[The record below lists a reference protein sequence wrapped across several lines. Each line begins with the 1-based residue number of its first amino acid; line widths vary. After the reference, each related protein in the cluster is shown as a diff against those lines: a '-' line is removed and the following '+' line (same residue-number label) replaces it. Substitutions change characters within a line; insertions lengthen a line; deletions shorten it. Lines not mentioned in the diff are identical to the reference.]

1 MVRKIYSQDP
11 QNAEKYRQRFD
22 RFYTA
27 AAGVYDF
34 LVKVGLPFW
43 KRWLDHALPY
53 IRGRRVL
60 EVSFGTGY
68 LLTKITFKYET
79 YGIDY
84 NLRMVQ
90 TAWRNLESKNLV
102 AGLSQADV
110 VRLPFDTGFFDTIV
124 STMAFTGYPDGAK
137 ALTEIKRVLRPG
149 GILII
154 IDINYPSDENWL
166 GMILTRGWQASGDLI
181 RDMGRLFDQCGLI
194 SRDLEIGGFGSVHL
208 YLCELRE
215 VKNGES

>member
-22 RFYTA
+22 RFYTVA
-27 AAGVYDF
+27 ARVYDF
-34 LVKVGLPFW
+34 LLKFSLPFW
-43 KRWLDHALPY
+43 KRWLDQALPY
-53 IRGRRVL
+53 IRGRQVL

-68 LLTKITFKYET
+68 LLTKIAPNYEA

-84 NLRMVQ
+84 NLSMVQ
-90 TAWRNLESKNLV
+90 ITRNNLESKNLA

-110 VRLPFDTGFFDTIV
+110 EHLPFTTGFFDTV
-124 STMAFTGYPDGAK
+124 VNTMAFTGYPDGAK
-137 ALTEIKRVLRPG
+137 ALAEIKRVLRPG
-149 GILII
+149 GILVI

-181 RDMGRLFDQCGLI
+181 RDMGRLFDQYGLTYQ
-194 SRDLEIGGFGSVHL
+194 DFEIGGFGSVHL
-208 YLCELRE
+208 YLCEPE
-215 VKNGES
+215 EI